1 MPPDAGTARLDLP
14 SMDNMTTK
22 REAAAALLSELFANH
37 KRVAIADAVA
47 AGNARGIS
55 RRTLTRACREL
66 GVTAVHNGPYGAFWE
81 RAA

>member
-1 MPPDAGTARLDLP
+1 
-14 SMDNMTTK
+14 MDNVTTK
-22 REAAAALLSELFANH
+22 REAAAALLAELFANH

-47 AGNARGIS
+47 AGAARGIS

-66 GVTAVHNGPYGAFWE
+66 GVTAIHNGPYGAFWE